1 VRSFAEKPMVINGKL
16 KQVGRCFRAGN
27 NVKRSAVFECSCSG
41 IRIILTVSNV
51 RSGHTTSCGCAA
63 EESRLTNTRTHGMSD
78 TRMYRIH
85 AAMLRRCLN
94 QNTKEYPDYGGRGI
108 TVCDRWKSFEA
119 FIEDMGHAP
128 ESLTLDRIDV
138 NGNYCPENC
147 RWATMKTQQRNRRN
161 NRLLTFDGI
170 TMCSADWADR
180 TGISQ
185 NAINLRLK
193 RGWSVE
199 RTLTIPLI
207 SSNLERSR

>member
-1 VRSFAEKPMVINGKL
+1 MRSFTEKQMVINGKL

-41 IRIILTVSNV
+41 KRIILTVSNV
-51 RSGHTTSCGCAA
+51 RSGHTTSCGCAG
-63 EESRLTNTRTHGMSD
+63 EEARTTNTRTHGMSD

-85 AAMLRRCLN
+85 AAMIRRCMN
-94 QNTKEYPDYGGRGI
+94 KHIKEYSNYGGRGI

-119 FIEDMGHAP
+119 FIEDMGEAP
-128 ESLTLDRIDV
+128 EGATLDRIDV

-147 RWATMKTQQRNRRN
+147 RWATMTTQQRNRRN

-170 TMCSADWADR
+170 TMCSAEWAEEV
-180 TGISQ
+180 GISQ
-185 NAINLRLK
+185 SAISLRLQ

-199 RTLTIPLI
+199 RTLTEPLRTK
-207 SSNLERSR
+207 NLERSR